1 MIATRIGNVLGQAYL
16 WLVIAFLF
24 APALLLVVFSF
35 NESPIFALPLTG
47 FTFHWFGEVFADE
60 QMMKALKNSVKV
72 AVPTAVIS
80 TALGLLT
87 ALGLRGA
94 PRAIRRAVD
103 LVVPLPLLVPG
114 IIWSLA
120 LLVALSRFGMRP
132 SMQTVL
138 FGHVLLSLPFVILL
152 ITTRLASFQ
161 REWDEAAQ
169 SLGASRLLF
178 VRRVFVPH
186 MLPALLAGAL
196 MAFTISFNDFIVAFF
211 LTGQGFNTLPIY
223 IYSLVRWE
231 STPSI
236 SAVSSLLFLFALTL
250 FLVVAKI
257 QGREIAAAG
266 RAALGGRDNHDEE
279 ETT

>member
-1 MIATRIGNVLGQAYL
+1 MTNARIGSVLGQAYL

-24 APALLLVVFSF
+24 GPAILLVVFSF

-47 FTFHWFGEVFADE
+47 FTFHWFGEAFADE
-60 QMMKALKNSVKV
+60 QMMKALGNSVKV
-72 AVPTAVIS
+72 AVPAAAIS

-94 PRAIRRAVD
+94 PRYVRRAVD
-103 LVVPLPLLVPG
+103 IVVPLPLLVPG
-114 IIWSLA
+114 LIWSLA
-120 LLVALSRFGMRP
+120 LLIALSRVNLRP

-138 FGHVLLSLPFVILL
+138 FGHVLLSLPFVVLL
-152 ITTRLASFQ
+152 ITTRLSSFQ
-161 REWDEAAQ
+161 REWEEAAQ
-169 SLGASRLLF
+169 SLGASRSMF

-196 MAFTISFNDFIVAFF
+196 MAFTISFNDFIIAFF

-231 STPSI
+231 SSPAI
-236 SAVSSLLFLFALTL
+236 SAVSSMLFLFALTL

-257 QGREIAAAG
+257 QGREMAVAG
-266 RAALGGRDNHDEE
+266 RAALGGPKLEE
-279 ETT
+279 REKTL

>member
-1 MIATRIGNVLGQAYL
+1 MGARVASVAGQAYL
-16 WLVIAFLF
+16 WLVIGFLF

-47 FTFHWFGEVFADE
+47 FTFHWFGEAFADE
-60 QMMKALKNSVKV
+60 QMMKALRNSVTV
-72 AVPTAVIS
+72 AVPTAIIS

-94 PRAIRRAVD
+94 PRVVRRAVD
-103 LVVPLPLLVPG
+103 FVVPLPLLVPG
-114 IIWSLA
+114 MIWSLA
-120 LLVALSRFGMRP
+120 LLIALSRVDIRP

-138 FGHVLLSLPFVILL
+138 FGHVLLSLPFVVLL

-169 SLGASRLLF
+169 SLGASRLMF

-196 MAFTISFNDFIVAFF
+196 MAFTISFNDFIIAFF

-231 STPSI
+231 SSPSI
-236 SAVSSLLFLFALTL
+236 SAVSSMLFLFALTL

-257 QGREIAAAG
+257 QGREMAAAG
-266 RAALGGRDNHDEE
+266 RAALGGRNTDDEE